1 MTDPVTARMLAR
13 YKAWADERILLAVAA
28 LPPEEA
34 AKQRQT
40 LFKTMIG
47 TLNHNYV
54 VDLIWQSNIL
64 GKPHGFKARNVVL
77 HPEIG
82 ALREAQT
89 KINTWIIDWADGQG
103 AEALSERIAFTFV
116 SGKPG
121 IMSRGEMLL
130 HLVTHTAYH
139 RGWVAEM
146 FFEVPAKAPD
156 TDLPVYLMEQAE
168 TALVR

>member
-1 MTDPVTARMLAR
+1 MNDTKTTRMLAR
-13 YKAWADERILLAVAA
+13 YKAWADDRILAATAA
-28 LPPEEA
+28 LPPGEA

-54 VDLIWQSNIL
+54 VDLIWQSHL
-64 GKPHGFKARNVVL
+64 QGRPHGFTARNMVL
-77 HPEIG
+77 HAEIE
-82 ALREAQT
+82 ALREAQARL
-89 KINTWIIDWADGQG
+89 NGWYVEWADAQTPDTL
-103 AEALSERIAFTFV
+103 AERLSFKFI

-121 IMSRGEMLL
+121 VMSRGDMLL
-130 HLVTHTAYH
+130 HVVTHTAYH

-156 TDLPVYLMEQAE
+156 TDLPVYL
-168 TALVR
+168 TAL